1 MSNNFQLSDQAD
13 PNKLFLTKFSELE
26 GRLDPAMVLYQRKI
40 KNFKFHTRCFSKLLR
55 NNPQYGANE
64 AGIDRRSLNEP
75 RYIRITD
82 IDEYGLLKNGLG
94 KTAKILETQ
103 YLLSHNDILVARS
116 GATVGKTYIH
126 KLNKNL
132 YFYAGYMIRF
142 SVDENKANPDYVFYY
157 TQLSF
162 FKEWVDAIQRAA
174 GQPNINAEEYKSLK
188 IPIPPKKIQSEIV
201 AKMDVAYATKK
212 RNEAEAQKLLGGI
225 DDYLLGELGIELPE
239 QAENT
244 LQSRIFTRQLSE
256 VSGGRF
262 DPKLYNNITVALKRA
277 VNNSYFPSTT
287 LRKLI
292 ISNDAGDWGNELNN

>member
-64 AGIDRRSLNEP
+64 AGIDRRSLNES

-142 SVDENKANPDYVFYY
+142 SVDENKANPDYVFLLY
-157 TQLSF
+157 SVKF
-162 FKEWVDAIQRAA
+162 F
-174 GQPNINAEEYKSLK
+174 
-188 IPIPPKKIQSEIV
+188 
-201 AKMDVAYATKK
+201 
-212 RNEAEAQKLLGGI
+212 
-225 DDYLLGELGIELPE
+225 
-239 QAENT
+239 
-244 LQSRIFTRQLSE
+244 
-256 VSGGRF
+256 
-262 DPKLYNNITVALKRA
+262 
-277 VNNSYFPSTT
+277 
-287 LRKLI
+287 
-292 ISNDAGDWGNELNN
+292 